1 MMRTPT
7 GVLSGSRGTKR
18 RAARW
23 MLTGLAAVFGGL
35 LSGCS
40 SGGYQDEADL
50 GLGVDARAVDRDLGT
65 DDLGTVDM
73 ASLDL
78 APPDPCGCH
87 AGQTCVSGKC
97 EFLCTG
103 VRVPADVATLSAAVK
118 GIEST
123 GGTIC
128 LAAGRHVLSEQLT
141 IHPQKTLQIIGVSAE
156 RTTIQMPESA
166 KIYLNG
172 SLYPGEP
179 AAQVLLAGFHLTG
192 GVLANIP
199 ANGSSYTLDS
209 LEIDKNSSFSQPA
222 GSASMVRILR
232 SSFSDFLYLKDVQ
245 GEVTSSTFRG
255 SSGLIPLMI
264 VQELRAVDVLVEG
277 CHIHSASTQAVS
289 IFERSQPASMG
300 SGIGRIRI
308 QNNFIAK
315 SNHGIFIQDSKPAG
329 EGARTFE
336 LSIVNNTLA
345 GHQGHGILTLFE
357 SSFVTWRLT
366 YANNVIYGNKVGV
379 ELNRV
384 PMGSLV
390 NRNNAL
396 FQNTTNYSLA
406 ATAGMGDLT
415 ADPQLDVTRT
425 PWAPL
430 PTSPLRGAADPTLA
444 PSTDYFGRPR
454 LPSPD
459 IGCVQYTAVPPT

>member
-7 GVLSGSRGTKR
+7 AVLSGSRGTKR

-23 MLTGLAAVFGGL
+23 MLTGLAAVFGGVL
-35 LSGCS
+35 FACS

-50 GLGVDARAVDRDLGT
+50 GLAVDARVADRDLGT

-73 ASLDL
+73 ASVDL

-103 VRVPADVATLSAAVK
+103 VRVPTDVATLSAAAK
-118 GIEST
+118 SIEST

-128 LAAGRHVLSEQLT
+128 LAAGRHVLSEPLT

-156 RTTIQMPESA
+156 RTTIQAPA
-166 KIYLNG
+166 TVRIYMNG
-172 SLYPGEP
+172 ATHPGEP

-192 GVLANIP
+192 GVLVNMS

-209 LEIDKNSSFSQPA
+209 VDIEESAYFLQSA
-222 GSASMVRILR
+222 GSPSTLRVHQSFFHNVFYLQDVHGEVR
-232 SSFSDFLYLKDVQ
+232 SSV
-245 GEVTSSTFRG
+245 FRDK
-255 SSGLIPLMI
+255 SGLIPLMI
-264 VQELRAVDVLVEG
+264 EQQRNAVDVLIDG
-277 CHIHSASTQAVS
+277 CSIQATKTQALS
-289 IFERSQPASMG
+289 IYEHSQPVPTV

-308 QNNFIAK
+308 QNNYITD
-315 SNHGIFIQDSKPAG
+315 SNVGMFIQDSKMAG
-329 EGARTFE
+329 ESARTID

-345 GHQGHGILTLFE
+345 GHKEHGILTLFE

-396 FQNTTNYSLA
+396 FKNATNYSLA

-415 ADPQLDVTRT
+415 VDPQLDVTRT
-425 PWAPL
+425 PWAPQA
-430 PTSPLRGAADPTLA
+430 TSPLRGAADSTLA

-454 LPSPD
+454 LASPD
-459 IGCVQYTAVPPT
+459 IGCVQYSAVPPT